1 MDGWMMLHPFGGR
14 EPSFSLAQ
22 SASRSHHGVGG
33 GLAVENL
40 DHVDSLF
47 VRLVAD
53 ADHVD
58 GLVQDGRVR
67 GLGWRGSTSL
77 FGGSWVLGSIGR
89 LFGLLTG
96 LGCGGWVGHTTVV
109 EGVGNGGLVLALV
122 RCSLTFGNWCCLR
135 GCSGSGG
142 VLGSSSFI
150 LGLLAGLVGGVE
162 VLEIESELQRD
173 EVVTRGAL
181 VLDHGVLGAA
191 AGLVGA
197 GELGVFGDVAT
208 FRGSILVPFDDGGV
222 VLANSLVGLFIEF
235 DLGKLGLGLELGNQV
250 VHSLALAGGEEDVIA
265 VDLAHVGH
273 EPLWVVAAQVDGHV
287 NLLLKV
293 VLELAGPWLL
303 ETSSGVLLEKG
314 ALGHLLL

>member
-1 MDGWMMLHPFGGR
+1 MDDDVTLSVAVSPV
-14 EPSFSLAQ
+14 SLPQ

-33 GLAVENL
+33 GFAVENL
-40 DHVDSLF
+40 DHVATLF

-77 FGGSWVLGSIGR
+77 FGSSWVLGSIGR

-122 RCSLTFGNWCCLR
+122 RCSLTFSSWCCLR

-150 LGLLAGLVGGVE
+150 LGRLTGLVGGVE

-173 EVVTRGAL
+173 EVVTRGTL
-181 VLDHGVLGAA
+181 VIGHGVLGAA

-222 VLANSLVGLFIEF
+222 VLTNSLVGLFVEF
-235 DLGKLGLGLELGNQV
+235 DLRKLSLGLEFGNQV

-293 VLELAGPWLL
+293 VLELAGPWLG
-303 ETSSGVLLEKG
+303 ETSGGVLLEKG